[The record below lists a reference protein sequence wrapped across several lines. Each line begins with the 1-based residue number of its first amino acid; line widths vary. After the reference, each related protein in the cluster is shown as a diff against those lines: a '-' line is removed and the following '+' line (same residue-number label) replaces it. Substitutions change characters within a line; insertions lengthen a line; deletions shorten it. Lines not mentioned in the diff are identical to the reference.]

1 MNSQKQSICSRLKR
15 RRRWADVVKWA
26 VLLALIA
33 VSAHVLAQELLPM
46 ENVRIPLAR
55 YPDGSIHRQLHA
67 GSAAMPERGPIL
79 AKDVRVETFTPEG
92 ELEMVVEAVDCK
104 YLRREG
110 KVASTQAIKAN
121 ARGIVLTGKGFKW
134 NIKNE
139 RLRILKNVR
148 VEFNRQNTN
157 EKIKK

>member
-1 MNSQKQSICSRLKR
+1 M
-15 RRRWADVVKWA
+15 ADWVKGIA
-26 VLLALIA
+26 LLTFLT
-33 VSAHVLAQELLPM
+33 VSVHVLARDLLPI

-55 YPDGSIHRQLHA
+55 HPDGSIHRQLHA
-67 GSAAMPERGPIL
+67 GSATMPEKGPIL

-104 YLRREG
+104 YLRRGG
-110 KVASTQAIKAN
+110 KVTSTNAIKAN

-134 NIKNE
+134 NIKSE
-139 RLRILKNVR
+139 QLRIQENVR
-148 VEFNRQNTN
+148 MEFNRQSTS

>member
-15 RRRWADVVKWA
+15 RRRWTSGVKWA

-33 VSAHVLAQELLPM
+33 VSAHVLAQELLPI

-67 GSAAMPERGPIL
+67 GSATMPENGPIL

-92 ELEMVVEAVDCK
+92 KLEMVVEAVDCK

-110 KVASTQAIKAN
+110 KVTSAEAVKAE

-134 NIKNE
+134 NIKGE
-139 RLRILKNVR
+139 QLRVKENVR
-148 VEFNRQNTN
+148 VEFNRQTTRK
-157 EKIKK
+157 KIKK